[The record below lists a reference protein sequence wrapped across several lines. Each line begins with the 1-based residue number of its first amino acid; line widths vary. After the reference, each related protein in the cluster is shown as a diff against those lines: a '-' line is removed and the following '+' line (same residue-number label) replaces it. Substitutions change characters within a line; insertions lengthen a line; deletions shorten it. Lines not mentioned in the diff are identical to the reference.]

1 MATTVDELR
10 VLISANAKE
19 FNKGLQSVQSQLNN
33 LQTSANKASSKISV
47 GAIAAGNIIAK
58 AVGAAFRAISQNMD
72 DAITRLDTLNNFPR
86 VMSNLGISA
95 QDAQASINV
104 MAEKLLGLPTTLD
117 DAALSVQRFTA
128 ANGNVKASTEMFLA
142 LNNAILAGGASTEL
156 QSSALEQLSQAYAKG
171 KPDMMEWR
179 TMLMAMPAQLKQVA
193 TAMGYASSSDLGD
206 ALRNGSAS
214 MNDFMAT
221 VTKLNKQGL
230 NGFKSFEEQA
240 RNSTNGVA
248 TSFKN
253 LKTAIVKGLQQIMDA
268 IGQANIAGFINGI
281 SRAIGTIANYVAAFI
296 KVVKIAI
303 SYIAALFGKTVKI
316 GESAENTAGSVE
328 SIGGAAS
335 TAADN
340 LDDATKSAK
349 KLNKQLAAFDEM
361 NVLKEDTSSGSG
373 SSGGGG
379 ADASGIDLSDI
390 WGELENT
397 GNKVDEIAARMQA
410 AFEKVW
416 NAMSKSK
423 ALRAL
428 GNAIKKVFDTTKT
441 QVTNVL
447 GSVKNIWDTTWEAL
461 KNSAATYGDQL
472 DEALAGMFTSLGN
485 VVSSIIQV
493 AFAPLNGFLN
503 GFKAVWAETAQSVT
517 DSWFIIATSIAES
530 VGTILGQVD
539 ETLQMFIP
547 YFQQGFENLGG
558 LMAQMVT
565 DWYNSAAEWLPKILD
580 NFTSFFTNLN
590 QGLFQPMVKIIGTI
604 WQDFTEDLKTVW
616 DEHGKK
622 ILDGI
627 GQFINGIV
635 EWFNKVWTEVLE
647 PIVKP
652 FLEEFER
659 VWKEHLRPALQTV
672 MDFVG
677 KVIECAL
684 TIWNNFIH
692 PIVMWLTDVL
702 SPIFT
707 TVFSAIGGV
716 LNTFFATLG
725 DIVNGIFTVLGGLID
740 FITGVFSGDW
750 KKAWEGVKNI
760 FKGIV
765 DTLGAIFKAPI
776 NFIIDIINGFI
787 DGLNKIQIPDWV
799 PLVGGKGI
807 NIQKLNKLATGGVI
821 DKATLAVVGESG
833 KEAVMP
839 LEHNTGWITK
849 LAQTLAERGGVG
861 GADQPIY
868 LTVEIGGEKLIDQ
881 VIEGLNDRSQ
891 LTNRAVLNY

>member
-19 FNKGLQSVQSQLNN
+19 FNKGLQGVQSQLNS
-33 LQTSANKASSKISV
+33 LQTAANKASSKISV
-47 GAIAAGNIIAK
+47 GAIAAGNLIAK
-58 AVGAAFRAISQNMD
+58 GLGAAFKAIAQNMD

-95 QDAQASINV
+95 KDAQASINV

-117 DAALSVQRFTA
+117 DAALAVQRFTS

-142 LNNAILAGGASTEL
+142 LNNAILAGGAGTEL

-179 TMLMAMPAQLKQVA
+179 TMMMAMPAQLKQVA
-193 TAMGYASSSDLGD
+193 TAMGYASSEKLGE
-206 ALRNGSAS
+206 ALRAGTVS
-214 MNDFMAT
+214 MNDFMVT

-281 SRAIGTIANYVAAFI
+281 SRAIGTVANYVAAFVKVI
-296 KVVKIAI
+296 KVAVG
-303 SYIAALFGKTVKI
+303 YIAALFGKTSKVSD
-316 GESAENTAGSVE
+316 EANSAAGSVE

-335 TAADN
+335 AAADN
-340 LDDATKSAK
+340 LDDATSSAK

-361 NVLKEDTSSGSG
+361 NVLKEDTSSDSG
-373 SSGGGG
+373 SSSGGG

-397 GNKVDEIAARMQA
+397 GNKADEIAARMQA
-410 AFEKVW
+410 AFEKAW
-416 NAMSKSK
+416 AAMSKSK

-428 GNAIKKVFDTTKT
+428 GNAVKKVFDTTKT
-441 QVTNVL
+441 QITTAL
-447 GSVKNIWDTTWEAL
+447 GSVRDIWNTTWEAL
-461 KNSAATYGDQL
+461 KNTADTYGDQM
-472 DEALAGMFTSLGN
+472 DEAFAGLFNSLGD
-485 VVSSIIQV
+485 VASSAVQI

-517 DSWFIIATSIAES
+517 DSMAIIAISVAEN
-530 VGTILGQVD
+530 VGTILDQVN
-539 ETLQMFIP
+539 ETLQLFLP
-547 YFQQGFENLGG
+547 YFEQGFENLGG
-558 LMAQMVT
+558 LMAEMVT

-580 NFTSFFTNLN
+580 NFSTFFTNLN
-590 QGLFQPMVKIIGTI
+590 QGLIQPAVKIIGTI
-604 WQDFTEDLKTVW
+604 WQDFTEDLKTTW
-616 DEHGKK
+616 EEHGKV

-647 PIVKP
+647 PIIKP

-716 LNTFFATLG
+716 LNTFFATIG
-725 DIVNGIFTVLGGLID
+725 DIVKGIFTVLGGLID
-740 FITGVFSGDW
+740 FITGVFSGNW
-750 KKAWEGVKNI
+750 EKAWEGVKNI

-787 DGLNKIQIPDWV
+787 EGLNHIKIPDWV
-799 PLVGGKGI
+799 PGIGGFGI
-807 NIQKLNKLATGGVI
+807 NIQKLNKLATGGII

-861 GADQPIY
+861 GGDQPIY

-881 VIEGLNDRSQ
+881 VIEGINDRSQ
-891 LTNRAVLNY
+891 LTNRAAISY